1 MPSQILGKF
10 GHSAVSCRFRYGSPT
25 VDDDLSNSFA
35 GMRITHSYDPNWYPD
50 TGATNHMT
58 GDARS
63 MTHKSEYVGN
73 DKVMVGNGDSLPIAN
88 IGTLSPSDP
97 RVLLHFLFRECYMF
111 LPCIQISSQLLN
123 LRKIIL

>member
-1 MPSQILGKF
+1 
-10 GHSAVSCRFRYGSPT
+10 
-25 VDDDLSNSFA
+25 
-35 GMRITHSYDPNWYPD
+35 MRITHSYDPNRYPD

-73 DKVMVGNGDSLPIAN
+73 DQVMVGNALPIAN
-88 IGTLSPSDP
+88 ICMVSPSDP
-97 RVLLHFLFRECYMF
+97 RVLLYFLFRECYMF